1 MASMTIISLYQQ
13 YKDRWWALP
22 LLLPVLLLPLMR
34 HASTYT
40 QIDGSLVVLYYM
52 PLAFLLALMLF
63 YGLKAVP
70 GIMLALFLHYYFEVG
85 GYITA
90 IAIAHFLIPII
101 FSWGGYRVFT
111 PRRNMVAYGDPR
123 LMASRLFW
131 QMFCPA
137 TIFFLL
143 FQFALYLGIYES
155 RFRLS
160 GLATSGIRLLINY
173 QGLLVGCLTG
183 VPFSYL
189 LIRIIRHPRYLRSL
203 WSQIRT
209 QIDSKVTM
217 LEIFCWLGINSLLLS
232 MLLWPMTENSS
243 IFSTNYTLSLIMP
256 VMLWG
261 SMRFGHKLMALLWT
275 PILIVAIHYFHRYIP
290 LSAGYDIQLTITSSS
305 YLVFTFVVVYM
316 AMLASRQ
323 RSITVRA
330 RRLAFLDPVVHMPNL
345 RALNRA
351 LGKKPWSV
359 LCFLRIPELEVLGR
373 NYGILLRIQYKQQ
386 IAEWLNDY
394 LQSDECVYQ
403 LSGHDLAL
411 RLNTESHQLRIEEL
425 DQHIKRFR
433 FYWDGMP
440 LQPQVGVS
448 YCYVRSPVVHLYLLL
463 GELSTVAD
471 LSLSTCHPEN
481 LQQRG
486 AINLQ
491 RGLKD
496 KVEMMN
502 RLQRA
507 LEHDAFT
514 LMAQPVQGMRGDDY
528 HEVLLRMHDEQGEMI
543 SPDLFLPVALEFGLS
558 SRIDLWVLEKTLQ
571 FMAANRERMP
581 GKRFA
586 INLSPSS
593 ICRAQLPLEVTRL
606 LQTYAIEP
614 WQLILEITECS
625 SFGNAGL
632 ANQIVSQLQKMGCRI
647 AIDDFGTGYASYAR
661 LKNVDADILKI
672 DGSFIR
678 NIVSNSFDYQIVASI
693 CHLARMKKMLVVAE
707 YVESEA
713 IRDAV
718 AALGIDYL
726 QGYYIG
732 KPELLENLAQDRA
745 LPESA

>member
-34 HASTYT
+34 HATTYT
-40 QIDGSLVVLYYM
+40 QIEGSLVVLYYM

-70 GIMLALFLHYYFEVG
+70 GIVLALFLHYYLNVG
-85 GYITA
+85 GYTTA
-90 IAIAHFLIPII
+90 IAIAHFLIPLI

-143 FQFALYLGIYES
+143 FQFALYLGLYES
-155 RFRLS
+155 RFRLA
-160 GLATSGIRLLINY
+160 GLATYGIRLLINY

-183 VPFSYL
+183 VPFSYM

-209 QIDSKVTM
+209 QIDNKVTV
-217 LEIFCWLGINSLLLS
+217 LEMAAWLAINSLLLS
-232 MLLWPMTENSS
+232 MLLWPMTENST

-261 SMRFGHKLMALLWT
+261 SMRFGYKLMALLWT
-275 PILIVAIHYFHRYIP
+275 PILIVSIHYFHRYIP
-290 LSAGYDIQLTITSSS
+290 MSAGYDIQLTITSSS

-386 IAEWLNDY
+386 IAEWLNGY

-502 RLQRA
+502 RLQYA

-514 LMAQPVQGMRGDDY
+514 LMAQPVQGMRGDHY
-528 HEVLLRMHDEQGEMI
+528 HEVLLRMHDDRGEMI
-543 SPDLFLPVALEFGLS
+543 SPDLFLPVAQEFGLS

-571 FMAANRERMP
+571 FMAANRDSMP

-632 ANQIVSQLQKMGCRI
+632 ANQIVGQLQKMGCRI

-713 IRDAV
+713 IRDA
-718 AALGIDYL
+718 ASALGIDYL
-726 QGYYIG
+726 QGYFIG
-732 KPELLENLAQDRA
+732 RPALLENLAKDQT